1 MTVDGKKSLL
11 EINELLSA
19 VNGTLVS
26 ENKTGAFTSVQ
37 TDSRNVTT
45 GTLFVPL
52 RGELQNGHKYIPQ
65 ALEKGAS
72 VVFIDKK
79 ELEENTGV
87 YKALGEQYPGA
98 VFLCVE
104 NNLYA
109 LQQAAEAY
117 VAKFPELVK
126 ISITGSSGKTTTK
139 EMTVYVMRQYF
150 GKDNVAC
157 TEGNFNSETGLPLS
171 VFKIRGN
178 EKIGI
183 FEMGMNRV
191 NEIGEISKVLKSKY
205 GIITN
210 IGNAHI
216 GLLGSRKNIAL
227 EKRKSFDYIPADGAA
242 FVPFEDDFAELCT
255 ENVKGKIVKYGL
267 ETAQEYGVK
276 FIKDEGLA
284 GTVFSVDGEI
294 VKLPLGGKYNF
305 QNALGVVALAKELG
319 VSAKAIKAGL
329 ENMAAVTGRMEIKEL
344 KTKTGKN
351 IQLIADCYNANPDS
365 MGKVIDFCGGLEG
378 AGKKIYVLGDMK
390 ELGTESTTE
399 HRKVAEKLLAAGADF
414 VCLVGPE
421 MKSAADLLSEKQF
434 AGYSYFEAN
443 DEESFKRISEKLLS
457 VIADNDTVLL
467 KGSHSMALEKLIPM
481 LVLEGEV

>member
-37 TDSRNVTT
+37 TDSRNVTA

-79 ELEENTGV
+79 ELEENSGV

-139 EMTVYVMRQYF
+139 EMTVSVMRQYF
-150 GKDNVAC
+150 GAENVAC

-284 GTVFSVDGEI
+284 GTVFSVDGEL
-294 VKLPLGGKYNF
+294 VRLPLGGKYNF
-305 QNALGVVALAKELG
+305 QNALGVIALAKELG
-319 VSAKAIKAGL
+319 VSAKTIKAGL

-365 MGKVIDFCGGLEG
+365 MGKVIDFCGGLGE

-390 ELGTESTTE
+390 ELGTESATE
-399 HRKVAEKLLAAGADF
+399 HRKVAEKLLAAGSDYVF
-414 VCLVGPE
+414 LVGPE
-421 MKSAADLLSEKQF
+421 MKNAADLLSEKQF
-434 AGYSYFEAN
+434 TNYSYFEAN

-457 VIADNDTVLL
+457 VIADKDTVLL

>member
-37 TDSRNVTT
+37 TDSRNVTA

-79 ELEENTGV
+79 ELEENSGV

-139 EMTVYVMRQYF
+139 EMTVSVMRQYF
-150 GKDNVAC
+150 GAENVAC

-178 EKIGI
+178 EIICI

-191 NEIGEISKVLKSKY
+191 HEIGEISQVLKS
-205 GIITN
+205 
-210 IGNAHI
+210 
-216 GLLGSRKNIAL
+216 
-227 EKRKSFDYIPADGAA
+227 
-242 FVPFEDDFAELCT
+242 
-255 ENVKGKIVKYGL
+255 
-267 ETAQEYGVK
+267 
-276 FIKDEGLA
+276 
-284 GTVFSVDGEI
+284 
-294 VKLPLGGKYNF
+294 
-305 QNALGVVALAKELG
+305 
-319 VSAKAIKAGL
+319 
-329 ENMAAVTGRMEIKEL
+329 
-344 KTKTGKN
+344 
-351 IQLIADCYNANPDS
+351 
-365 MGKVIDFCGGLEG
+365 
-378 AGKKIYVLGDMK
+378 
-390 ELGTESTTE
+390 
-399 HRKVAEKLLAAGADF
+399 
-414 VCLVGPE
+414 
-421 MKSAADLLSEKQF
+421 
-434 AGYSYFEAN
+434 
-443 DEESFKRISEKLLS
+443 
-457 VIADNDTVLL
+457 
-467 KGSHSMALEKLIPM
+467 
-481 LVLEGEV
+481 